1 MQQTQTI
8 EEDPAE
14 EATARQKMPP
24 LAVFS
29 CPVDY
34 TTDVSWLPDRAA
46 LLPVEPPARR
56 ELCDT
61 APVPRVTLTRDEAAA
76 ALGFSLDSFE
86 RYVQPEILIIR
97 RGRLRL
103 IDIEELRRWA
113 ADAGERTIP

>member
-8 EEDPAE
+8 DLDPA
-14 EATARQKMPP
+14 ASLT
-24 LAVFS
+24 VFS
-29 CPVDY
+29 CPVD
-34 TTDVSWLPDRAA
+34 TADVSWLLDPPA
-46 LLPVEPPARR
+46 LLPAEPPARR
-56 ELCDT
+56 RRERCDT

-97 RGRLRL
+97 RGRLLL

-113 ADAGERTIP
+113 AAAGERTIP